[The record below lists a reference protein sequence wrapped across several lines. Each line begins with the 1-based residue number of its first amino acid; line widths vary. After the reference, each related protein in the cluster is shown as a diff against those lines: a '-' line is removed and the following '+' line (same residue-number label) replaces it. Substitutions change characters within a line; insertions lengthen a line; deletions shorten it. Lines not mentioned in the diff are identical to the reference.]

1 MKTAT
6 KLLKMKKKEA
16 RKIRRELGGVAIVLR
31 RLEAKC
37 VKLDIDQDLEPAI
50 ALWMESLRAR
60 VELLKA
66 AAERIEGL
74 TEADIACPE

>member
-1 MKTAT
+1 MNAT

-16 RKIRRELGGVAIVLR
+16 RKISRELGGVDIVLG
-31 RLEAKC
+31 RLDKKRSALNITNPD
-37 VKLDIDQDLEPAI
+37 LDA
-50 ALWMESLRAR
+50 ALVSWHESLRER
-60 VELLKA
+60 VKVLKA